1 MPGAPGA
8 GAWVPAAPGAGAR
21 VSTGVLVPQ
30 KVAGR
35 ERGSRAE
42 ARWPGRLG
50 AWTRPSASRTDSA
63 MPSSPCSKTPP
74 PSSAL
79 RGRAAPPAARTARR
93 PAPALTSPWRR
104 GPAPGGGSEALAQR
118 RFTDRGAP
126 GSRRPGLRGAAEG
139 PTKFAL
145 GSRGKR
151 MGLPGSGRRDAA
163 PLRRSSGSQPEGR
176 PRSAASA
183 SPAPPTGRT
192 EQAQPGPREFLWGWD
207 SAGRTPRGSSRRWA
221 GPCRRAGAHVTA
233 TALGIGR
240 WTKSGPSTLSRSTW
254 RWQGR

>member
-1 MPGAPGA
+1 MAPRPRTWRGQRGPGAEA
-8 GAWVPAAPGAGAR
+8 LHRSWRTREPAPR
-21 VSTGVLVPQ
+21 PL
-30 KVAGR
+30 GR
-35 ERGSRAE
+35 RGRTHEVCSRQPRKE
-42 ARWPGRLG
+42 NG
-50 AWTRPSASRTDSA
+50 ASR
-63 MPSSPCSKTPP
+63 
-74 PSSAL
+74 L
-79 RGRAAPPAARTARR
+79 
-93 PAPALTSPWRR
+93 
-104 GPAPGGGSEALAQR
+104 
-118 RFTDRGAP
+118 
-126 GSRRPGLRGAAEG
+126 
-139 PTKFAL
+139 
-145 GSRGKR
+145 
-151 MGLPGSGRRDAA
+151 GRRDAA

-192 EQAQPGPREFLWGWD
+192 EQAQPGPGEFLWGWG